1 MNEGC
6 PQGRIPTADQGLP
19 QRILRGCPHDAV
31 LPYIVYSFPSNGRLY
46 RNQSVSDLQ
55 VEIYDVDRDG
65 YNVSVEIDRTVSEVE
80 QLFDYQSFSQGE
92 TSFWF
97 RLTGRTALP
106 FPDDVNI
113 WSRRLSLRQGY
124 TNYRSSICW
133 YRNRLKRSCLT
144 LGLYS

>member
-1 MNEGC
+1 MNEDVRKVVYQQLIKVC
-6 PQGRIPTADQGLP
+6 PNVYYEDV
-19 QRILRGCPHDAV
+19 PHDAV

-65 YNVSVEIDRTVSEVE
+65 YNVSVEIDRTVSDVE
-80 QLFDYQSFSQGE
+80 RLFDYQSFSQGE

-113 WSRRLSLRQGY
+113 WSRRLVFETRIYKL
-124 TNYRSSICW
+124 
-133 YRNRLKRSCLT
+133 
-144 LGLYS
+144 